1 MNDISDFDLK
11 KLYDDYL
18 EFTGHQAM
26 LYPASAVAST
36 MLAQALSIYRAIM
49 SEDDYYNLLEKIGE
63 DKIPTQNLIK
73 TSTHTLQ

>member
-1 MNDISDFDLK
+1 
-11 KLYDDYL
+11 
-18 EFTGHQAM
+18 M